1 MLIEIKNGDVFDIEQ
16 TINGVSKFLWFNN
29 KWYYFEERMTYEY
42 QYNQEDLTKTVI
54 DNDSDIRIIVISSLS
69 QIKNKI
75 K

>member
-1 MLIEIKNGDVFDIEQ
+1 MVEINNGDVFDIEQ

-54 DNDSDIRIIVISSLS
+54 DNDFDMVTFLGNILDAILT
-69 QIKNKI
+69 N
-75 K
+75 

>member
-54 DNDSDIRIIVISSLS
+54 DNDFNMVTFLGNILDAILTE
-69 QIKNKI
+69 
-75 K
+75 

>member
-1 MLIEIKNGDVFDIEQ
+1 MEEIKNGDVFDIEQ

-54 DNDSDIRIIVISSLS
+54 DNDFNMVTFLGNILDAILTD
-69 QIKNKI
+69 
-75 K
+75 

>member
-42 QYNQEDLTKTVI
+42 EYNKEDLTKTVI
-54 DNDSDIRIIVISSLS
+54 DNDFNMVTFLGNILDAILT
-69 QIKNKI
+69 N
-75 K
+75 

>member
-54 DNDSDIRIIVISSLS
+54 DNDFDMVTFLGNILDAILS
-69 QIKNKI
+69 E
-75 K
+75 